1 MDMYSLNNIYM
12 KKVFSLLTVLLVLL
26 CSCKQKTIIA
36 DDEKKP
42 VITITVTNVTS
53 NEIQFTTECSDPDVT
68 YYVYGM
74 TKAKYL
80 TESTYSSDSIYG
92 FDKSWFEFVS
102 QSSGE
107 PWYELMLDKCV
118 KGKQSY
124 SFSDFTYVLDPESD
138 YVIYAYGIDDVGERI
153 TYVHTCEVT
162 TAEMVPSTNEIS
174 VEITQT
180 YVNGVDA
187 TFTTTNNDT
196 YFVSLQRKTYVE
208 FFQGEGH
215 TLGEMAVDI
224 LSADISANGEIVLL
238 SGDQTITTDDYR
250 CQKKDA
256 DYYLIYFAY
265 DKQYGR
271 RSEVH
276 LVPFR
281 TAAE

>member
-1 MDMYSLNNIYM
+1 M
-12 KKVFSLLTVLLVLL
+12 KKVFGSFLIMLVLL
-26 CSCKQKTIIA
+26 CGCKKKEQPDEPVA
-36 DDEKKP
+36 DSKA

-53 NEIQFTTECSDPDVT
+53 NEIQFTTECSDPNVT

-74 TKAKYL
+74 SKAKYL

-92 FDKSWFEFVS
+92 FEKSWFEFIS

-107 PWYELMLDKCV
+107 QWYKLMLEKCV

-124 SFSDFTYVLDPESD
+124 DFSEFTYLLDPESD
-138 YVIYAYGIDDVGERI
+138 YVIYAYGIDEVGERI

-174 VEITQT
+174 VNITQT

-187 TFTTTNNDT
+187 TFTTTNDDT

-208 FFQGEGH
+208 YFQGEGH
-215 TLGEMAVDI
+215 TLGEMAIDI
-224 LSADISANGEIVLL
+224 MSADMSENDEIALL
-238 SGDQTITTDDYR
+238 RGDQTITTDDYR
-250 CQKKDA
+250 CQRKDT
-256 DYYLIYFAY
+256 DYYLIYFSY
-265 DKQYGR
+265 DEQYGR

-276 LVPFR
+276 LVPFH